1 MKYDESII
9 QCFCS
14 FVVSRC
20 FKRGSGPNCSKPS
33 THSHSIV
40 KELFSD
46 FETCMLHKLGHL
58 HSFELHLGHSSVLVH
73 L

>member
-1 MKYDESII
+1 MMNLS
-9 QCFCS
+9 S
-14 FVVSRC
+14 NVSVHLLSVAVL
-20 FKRGSGPNCSKPS
+20 KEEVDLNCSKPS